1 MVWAKHIWKVE
12 IRRQSGASSAK
23 NATRKNT
30 TLISLRLRSGSVRHA
45 LPGALFHLTLSPSPC
60 ASRCEHRA
68 HGTEKLLWLIF
79 VFASNFIVWQNRTK
93 KKNNILFTVS
103 RYLHK
108 LWDQLG
114 ITYIMNEFFL
124 FVFHL
129 TGGNEQK
136 KKSGRFDWT
145 PDTATAIRQ
154 YGVECGAV
162 RIGINTLPCIVLYRR
177 IVGFTFQSELF
188 IFPFSVFIQN
198 KRKYGICFGEVCPL
212 KSTLS

>member
-1 MVWAKHIWKVE
+1 MQPAKIPLWSHSVSVAE
-12 IRRQSGASSAK
+12 VYVMHCPAHYF
-23 NATRKNT
+23 
-30 TLISLRLRSGSVRHA
+30 ISLSLPLHA
-45 LPGALFHLTLSPSPC
+45 LLDASTEHTERKSFCGWFLCSPQTLSF
-60 ASRCEHRA
+60 
-68 HGTEKLLWLIF
+68 GKTE
-79 VFASNFIVWQNRTK
+79 Q